1 MDDTNKFPDGI
12 YFKEKGVTAPE
23 FVKGS
28 ISIKVDKAIAWLKEN
43 ANDGGYVNLDL
54 KISKGGK
61 AYCEK
66 NTWTP
71 AKKETTERP
80 DLSNVTF

>member
-1 MDDTNKFPDGI
+1 MDDKNKFPDGI
-12 YFKEKGVTAPE
+12 YFKEPRQGAPDYS
-23 FVKGS
+23 KGS
-28 ISIKVDKAIAWLKEN
+28 ISIKVDKAIAWLQAN

-71 AKKETTERP
+71 AKKETTERQ